1 MYHSLTETISM
12 RRGNYHNL
20 VSCVTGVSC
29 FFFNTASL
37 QVIKLTE
44 ETIIMPP
51 AITKGSIFSLKN
63 NAPTEIAQINC
74 KKVTGCVTVTGAA
87 IKALVIV

>member
-1 MYHSLTETISM
+1 MYHSLTETVSM

-51 AITKGSIFSLKN
+51 AITKGSILSAHLISG
-63 NAPTEIAQINC
+63 APKPYMRVETN
-74 KKVTGCVTVTGAA
+74 
-87 IKALVIV
+87 LL